1 MTKKERKKQTNTW
14 KFTFIYNYDILIFKC
29 LIQGRQIKERFTRI
43 LSGLKT
49 LPQAE
54 FLSEL
59 VHTLKLQ
66 VPKEL
71 VSSGCTYIHT
81 NQYKKSHLE
90 YETLKLL

>member
-1 MTKKERKKQTNTW
+1 MIPVILRYEFHKNKDKQEGN
-14 KFTFIYNYDILIFKC
+14 
-29 LIQGRQIKERFTRI
+29 

-49 LPQAE
+49 LHQAE

-66 VPKEL
+66 VPREL
-71 VSSGCTYIHT
+71 VPSGCTYIHT